1 MHKGLT
7 VLATSIALVGATAAQ
22 ADLPAGFQVTI
33 EGHGVQNA
41 SGSYFDNDINNYGIE
56 TFDGLPTGF
65 HNDPY
70 ISTFGGAGPISGTY
84 TNLNVH
90 QADQYGG
97 AGGNTN
103 YGVAGLGVNGS
114 YSIDFNIENG
124 EKLTY
129 FGYWLSALDANN
141 VLEFY
146 NNGELLGT
154 FTPTNV
160 ITLVGNNGPY
170 YSNPNAPFDGQN
182 SAEPYV
188 FVNFFNESTGFDRIV
203 FKQGNGSTAGYE
215 SDNHTV
221 GWWKSQGGTPVPG
234 VPEPTTWAMLILGFG
249 MIGYASRR
257 RTATRIAVS
266 TC

>member
-1 MHKGLT
+1 MHKGFA

-22 ADLPAGFQVTI
+22 ASLPAGFQVTI
-33 EGHGVQNA
+33 EAAGVQNA
-41 SGSYFDNDINNYGIE
+41 SGTYFGSDINNYGIE
-56 TFDGLPTGF
+56 TFDSLATGA
-65 HNDPY
+65 HSPY
-70 ISTFGGAGPISGTY
+70 TSTFGGSPISGIY

-114 YSIDFNIENG
+114 YSIDFSTESG
-124 EKLTY
+124 DKLTY

-146 NNGELLGT
+146 NNGSLLGT
-154 FTPTNV
+154 FTPTDV
-160 ITLVGNNGPY
+160 ISLVGNSGAY
-170 YSNPNAPFDGQN
+170 YGNPNAPFGGQN

-188 FVNFFNESTGFDRIV
+188 FVNFFNEGTGFDQIV
-203 FKQGNGSTAGYE
+203 FKQANGSTAGYE
-215 SDNHTV
+215 LDNHTV
-221 GWWKSQGGTPVPG
+221 GWWKNQGGTPVPG

-257 RTATRIAVS
+257 RTSTRIAVS

>member
-1 MHKGLT
+1 MHKGLA
-7 VLATSIALVGATAAQ
+7 VLATSIAFAGATAAQ
-22 ADLPAGFQVTI
+22 AALPPGFQVTI
-33 EGHGVQNA
+33 EAPGVQNV
-41 SGSYFDNDINNYGIE
+41 SGAYFGGDINNYGVE
-56 TFDGLPTGF
+56 TFDTLSTGLHGTY
-65 HNDPY
+65 D
-70 ISTFGGAGPISGTY
+70 STFSSSPINGTY

-97 AGGNTN
+97 SGGNTN

-114 YSIDFNIENG
+114 YSIDFNDGNG
-124 EKLTY
+124 NGLAVTY

-141 VLEFY
+141 IVEFY
-146 NNGELLGT
+146 SNGNLLGT
-154 FTPTNV
+154 FTPTDV
-160 ITLVGNNGPY
+160 IALVGNSGPY
-170 YSNPNAPFDGQN
+170 YGNPNAPFGGQN
-182 SAEPYV
+182 SNEPYV
-188 FVNFFNESTGFDRIV
+188 FVNFFNEGDGFDRIV
-203 FKQGNGSTAGYE
+203 FRQGNTAGYE

-257 RTATRIAVS
+257 RTATRMAVS